1 MKKFVVLSFVM
12 IALLASLPVALFASQ
27 NATEQRLTSSL
38 YMAPDTILTGSQ
50 YDFLY
55 PNYKISLHPNSF
67 YNFSR
72 CRLLID
78 LYKKDFIGKTL
89 LASSIETMEHLNTTY
104 TYYKGNHGACKG
116 FYYFETRDGGI
127 QADPVYLYSYQ

>member
-1 MKKFVVLSFVM
+1 MKKFIILSLVM
-12 IALLASLPVALFASQ
+12 IALVISLPSTLLAYQ

-50 YDFLY
+50 YDFMY
-55 PNYKISLHPNSF
+55 PNYKISLYPNSF

-89 LASSIETMEHLNTTY
+89 LSSGIETMEYLNTTY
-104 TYYKGNHGACKG
+104 TYYRGSHGACKG

-127 QADPVYLYSYQ
+127 QANPVYLYSYQ